1 MSFESLGL
9 AEPLVVA
16 ARTGGYRAP
25 TAVQNE
31 AIPPFLAGR
40 DLFAAAE
47 MSMGKTVSFVMPLLH
62 RLMSGLHEPVLVGQ
76 GLHGV
81 RPLPISS
88 PARTAAQQEGKGP
101 RKLRALILAPTR
113 EMASQIGETVKHLTS
128 GTSLKFCVVFGG
140 VNPWPQTQELRSGVD
155 LLIAT
160 PVRLMELLTQG
171 YVHLNHVAMFVLDE
185 VDRLLET
192 GHAGDIRKIVQSLP
206 PLHQTAL
213 FTETVTEPVEDLA
226 ATILKN
232 PAYIRVKPPLP
243 GGPRVHHAVCFV
255 AQREKIKALA
265 HLLQTGD
272 VTKAI
277 VFTKTQQRADRVAEQ
292 LLRMGVRAEALAKPA
307 DARKALKSERKAIL
321 VATDVA
327 ARGVDVSGMSHV
339 VNFDMPVKAEFYASR
354 VGKSAQGPGVQAIS
368 LCDDE
373 ERKLLRA
380 IEKTLGKSLPTRK
393 IELVAPVAKGGQVG
407 SKQTASSQK
416 PDEPAAGSAAATR
429 PSSKSAPAVKA
440 APVAKATPVAKAAPV
455 ARAASRVAGS
465 GSAAN
470 GATAKGGP
478 SGKAGAVGKQPS
490 RGQVGV
496 SARRQAASK
505 PTSKPTAA
513 GKVGSKPVK
522 APVTRKVKTPS
533 VAAKPAARSSAGKT
547 ATGTKPRS
555 KATGNGRPPR
565 QTQAK
570 GRGRR

>member
-1 MSFESLGL
+1 
-9 AEPLVVA
+9 
-16 ARTGGYRAP
+16 
-25 TAVQNE
+25 
-31 AIPPFLAGR
+31 
-40 DLFAAAE
+40 
-47 MSMGKTVSFVMPLLH
+47 
-62 RLMSGLHEPVLVGQ
+62 MSGLHEPVLVGQ

-88 PARTAAQQEGKGP
+88 PARTAAQQEAKGP

-265 HLLQTGD
+265 QLLQTGD

-292 LLRMGVRAEALAKPA
+292 LLRMGLRAEALAKPA
-307 DARKALKSERKAIL
+307 DARKALKSDRKAIL

-339 VNFDMPVKAEFYASR
+339 VNFDMPLKAEFYANR
-354 VGKSAQGPGVQAIS
+354 VGKSAQGPGGQAIS

-373 ERKLLRA
+373 ERKLLKA

-393 IELVAPVAKGGQVG
+393 IELTAAVAKGAVPVSRPSPEAASVEPAAAVRPSPKASPSAKTTVGTKSGSNAKSAPVAV
-407 SKQTASSQK
+407 S
-416 PDEPAAGSAAATR
+416 ATR
-429 PSSKSAPAVKA
+429 V
-440 APVAKATPVAKAAPV
+440 
-455 ARAASRVAGS
+455 
-465 GSAAN
+465 AAN
-470 GATAKGGP
+470 GSAKKSGP
-478 SGKAGAVGKQPS
+478 SGKTAAVAKPPS
-490 RGQVGV
+490 RGQVGAV
-496 SARRQAASK
+496 TRRQPASK
-505 PTSKPTAA
+505 PTSKPVAA
-513 GKVGSKPVK
+513 GKVGSKPAK

-533 VAAKPAARSSAGKT
+533 VAAKPATRSTAGKT
-547 ATGTKPRS
+547 ATGAKPRT
-555 KATGNGRPPR
+555 KAMGNGRSPR
-565 QTQAK
+565 QAQAK
-570 GRGRR
+570 GRGRS